1 MWLFFSWTL
10 TIYNMCESLP
20 RSLKMLCLGND
31 TSLDA
36 QKKKKVLP
44 QISQK
49 MRYSQIVNS
58 VNTEG
63 RTTIVTDINK
73 VPIGFRPVR
82 AIIVPPTNFRVFS

>member
-1 MWLFFSWTL
+1 
-10 TIYNMCESLP
+10 MCELLP
-20 RSLKMLCLGND
+20 KTLKMLCYGNE
-31 TSLDA
+31 TSLSI

-63 RTTIVTDINK
+63 RNTTVTDINK

-82 AIIVPPTNFRVFS
+82 AIVIPPTNFRVFS